1 MMSGNEFD
9 LFQGDSPSA
18 EAYRAGLEEKGCVSS
33 K

>member
-1 MMSGNEFD
+1 MMSGNKFD